1 GKSDNASD
9 VSRRHTRSNNCV
21 GLFSSACPNTTNSN
35 CALEISLPFEGD
47 DASLRYNRR
56 QPGSD
61 SSVIATPLNPRWR
74 AVLIIHLNDCCLLFR
89 RPAPSPLH
97 RRDHL
102 KCSIFP
108 VIHTVILLV
117 LNHGLDPVRLFRGP
131 PASPAMPDRC
141 WHPGSETSLKRSPR

>member
-1 GKSDNASD
+1 MSHGTKAASRRVDISRVGYISHVPIGKSDNASD

-89 RPAPSPLH
+89 
-97 RRDHL
+97 
-102 KCSIFP
+102 
-108 VIHTVILLV
+108 
-117 LNHGLDPVRLFRGP
+117 
-131 PASPAMPDRC
+131 
-141 WHPGSETSLKRSPR
+141 